1 MHSSTTV
8 YNNYLVINKNCENNS
23 NTRLCYN
30 STEAKPYIHVLLLLL
45 YFTLAPSSIRNL
57 VAVAINSTAINITWQ
72 PPINPN
78 GDVSYIVRVQGSSVD
93 QVNTTTDT
101 SVIVTN
107 LEIYT
112 IHYVTV
118 MAVNAA
124 GESSSEN
131 TTVTTLESG
140 IVCVCMRVCVCVRA
154 CMSVCVHLC
163 VCVRVCVRQCDSV
176 CVYVCV

>member
-1 MHSSTTV
+1 M
-8 YNNYLVINKNCENNS
+8 KNNS

-30 STEAKPYIHVLLLLL
+30 STEAKPYIHVLLPFL
-45 YFTLAPSSIRNL
+45 YFTLAPSSVRNL
-57 VAVAINSTAINITWQ
+57 AAVAINSTAINITWQ

-124 GESSSEN
+124 GENSSEV
-131 TTVTTLESG
+131 TVRTQESG
-140 IVCVCMRVCVCVRA
+140 IVCVCA
-154 CMSVCVHLC
+154 CAYTCMDGWLC
-163 VCVRVCVRQCDSV
+163 NHHYSLCKFTSATISKCSLIPIVEAR
-176 CVYVCV
+176 